1 MLKKL
6 QEIMDGNAAH
16 ALVRLWSDELSE
28 PEAMAVHNRGQAD
41 PGYREELDGLLAVFD
56 SIGNF
61 AGDHTME
68 AIVAE
73 HRRLLHKRRTTWRVA
88 LGMATVMLLAISAS
102 LAVFAPWRT
111 PDDSHVQEF
120 FTRIG
125 EQQAIA
131 LEDGSV
137 ITLNTAGKVVVDYNE
152 QARRVLLERGEAFFD
167 VAKEPGRPFTVEMG
181 TRSVT
186 AVGTKFNI
194 RKHPGHYEI
203 AVIEGA
209 LALHEST
216 PGVPVSPAP
225 SPVDGREDD
234 LPASSQHLIKAG
246 WVAEF
251 DFLRNRLRA
260 FRPESMDRYRDW
272 VSGALTFYR
281 EPLGRVIEELNRY
294 TRTEILIEDA
304 AVMDL
309 TVYTTA
315 SIDEIDSVLAGLEE
329 LLPIKVTRHYDRI
342 VITGS
347 DGN

>member
-1 MLKKL
+1 MLKNL
-6 QEIMDGNAAH
+6 QEIMGGDVAH

-28 PEAMAVHNRGQAD
+28 PEAMAIHSRGQGE
-41 PGYREELDGLLAVFD
+41 PKYREELDGLLAVFD
-56 SIGNF
+56 SIERF
-61 AGDHTME
+61 AGDRTME

-73 HRRLLHKRRTTWRVA
+73 HRRLLQKRRTKWRMT
-88 LGMATVMLLAISAS
+88 LGMAAAMLLAISVS
-102 LAVFAPWRT
+102 LAVFAPWRM

-125 EQQAIA
+125 EQQAIV

-137 ITLNTAGKVVVDYNE
+137 ITLNTAGRVVVDYNE
-152 QARRVLLERGEAFFD
+152 RFRRILLERGEAFFD
-167 VAKEPGRPFTVEMG
+167 VATDPGRPFTVDLG

-186 AVGTKFNI
+186 AVGTEFNI
-194 RKHPGHYEI
+194 RRHREHYEI

-209 LALHEST
+209 VALHEST
-216 PGVPVSPAP
+216 LELPMPPDTSL
-225 SPVDGREDD
+225 VDGQKDD
-234 LPASSQHLIKAG
+234 VSTPSQHLVKAG

-251 DFLRNRLRA
+251 DINRNRLKT
-260 FRPESMDRYRDW
+260 FRPESMDQYRDW
-272 VSGALTFYR
+272 VSGTLTFYR
-281 EPLGRVIEELNRY
+281 EPLHRVIEELNRY
-294 TRTEILIEDA
+294 TRTRILIEDA

-315 SIDEIDSVLAGLEE
+315 SIHEIDSVLAGLEE